1 MNIHRNLLVSL
12 PLLFLFAC
20 SSKPEPEPESRIAG
34 AKWLAAEEGG
44 NMYDVL
50 AYPLTE
56 DELVYFE
63 ASLPLLEAA
72 AEKLPTLWSEIAYE
86 EDPSVVAAP
95 GKVWSEAGLLG
106 RDVIAVNLKL
116 TFLSEFASAE
126 EGMEQDMRENLAWLE
141 RRLEGEDANPELFEA
156 ADSIRM
162 ILGVIVI
169 NREAG
174 AFAFYAENKA
184 RIEAALDRFT
194 SIGEQ

>member
-1 MNIHRNLLVSL
+1 MKTYRSLLVSL

-20 SSKPEPEPESRIAG
+20 SSQPEPPPESQVAG
-34 AKWLAAEEGG
+34 AKWLAADQGG

-56 DELVYFE
+56 DELAYFE
-63 ASLPLLEAA
+63 QALPALQEAA
-72 AEKLPTLWSEIAYE
+72 ETHPKIWSQIAYA

-95 GKVWSEAGLLG
+95 GEVWSEAGLLG

-116 TFLSEFASAE
+116 TFLSEFATAE

-141 RRLEGEDANPELFEA
+141 TRLAGEDAHPELFEA

-162 ILGVIVI
+162 ILGVIAI

-174 AFAFYAENKA
+174 AFAFYEENKA
-184 RIEAALDRFT
+184 RVEAALDRFT

>member
-1 MNIHRNLLVSL
+1 MKTYRKLLLSL
-12 PLLFLFAC
+12 LLLFLFAC
-20 SSKPEPEPESRIAG
+20 SSKPDPEPESQIAG

-56 DELVYFE
+56 DELAYFE
-63 ASLPLLEAA
+63 SALPLLETA
-72 AEKLPTLWSEIAYE
+72 AEKHSQLWSEIAYE

-106 RDVIAVNLKL
+106 RDVIAANLKL

-126 EGMEQDMRENLAWLE
+126 EGMEQDMRENLLWLE
-141 RRLEGEDANPELFEA
+141 QRLQGDDAKPELFET

-162 ILGVIVI
+162 ILGVISI
-169 NREAG
+169 NRKAG
-174 AFAFYAENKA
+174 AFAFYEENRA
-184 RIEAALDRFT
+184 RIDAALDRFT